1 MGAPTRTPASTP
13 TRTATRTPRSRVP
26 GLRVE
31 KSLLRAGHTLVGAC
45 DEVGRGAL
53 GGPVTVGIVL
63 VDASVQRPLAGVRD
77 SKLLTPQARVA
88 LVPRIR
94 RWVVGHAVAH
104 ATAEEIDEHGIIA
117 ALRMAGTRA
126 LAALPVRPDVVLLDG
141 NHDWLSRPQQPTL
154 FDGTPLA
161 EVPPPVVRTMIK
173 ADLQCS
179 SVAAASVLAK
189 TTRDALM
196 AELAVSHPGYGWE
209 VNKGYSTAAHVEA
222 LRRLGPS
229 VHHRQSWRLPGL
241 VGPACDGLFDVPAVA
256 GGTVADGA
264 VGGDVVLGGAVAGDG
279 GSVSADDLLGPAGDE
294 VLGGDPDDLARG
306 LGDDV
311 GDLLGDEDEDGDD
324 LQDGADEDGDDLPD
338 DDLGEAENDDAGE
351 GRDDVAGEGGDD
363 DRAERAGPE
372 MAELGDANRWLAHA
386 AR

>member
-1 MGAPTRTPASTP
+1 
-13 TRTATRTPRSRVP
+13 VP

-63 VDASVQRPLAGVRD
+63 VDASVQRPLPGVRD
-77 SKLLTPQARVA
+77 SKLLTPHARVA

-94 RWVVGHAVAH
+94 RWVIGHAVAH
-104 ATAEEIDEHGIIA
+104 ATAEEIDEYGIIA

-126 LAALPVRPDVVLLDG
+126 LAALPAQPDVVLLDG
-141 NHDWLSRPQQPTL
+141 NHDWLSRPRQPTL
-154 FDGTPLA
+154 FDGTALA

-196 AELAVSHPGYGWE
+196 VELAASHPGYGWE

-229 VHHRQSWRLPGL
+229 VHHRQSWRLPEL
-241 VGPACDGLFDVPAVA
+241 VGPDCEGLFDAPVVPDGVGGGGVPA
-256 GGTVADGA
+256 GGVD
-264 VGGDVVLGGAVAGDG
+264 DDELL
-279 GSVSADDLLGPAGDE
+279 ADDVD
-294 VLGGDPDDLARG
+294 
-306 LGDDV
+306 
-311 GDLLGDEDEDGDD
+311 GDLL
-324 LQDGADEDGDDLPD
+324 A
-338 DDLGEAENDDAGE
+338 DDA
-351 GRDDVAGEGGDD
+351 RGGGLV
-363 DRAERAGPE
+363 R
-372 MAELGDANRWLAHA
+372 A